1 MAVSVVSVN
10 FWLGFLWNSSPKL
23 ALNYALQV
31 SAIAR
36 KVGESTM
43 YAGTTTGEM
52 NGLATTETSL
62 QLHGQSEAQSLF
74 GPQDDYLRRARRV
87 TGATILLRGNVV
99 EISGSADSVDRCEHL
114 LRTWLRTLRTNSE
127 LLESDVARTLDDK
140 DEGEFLDNEFLDISG
155 SGAPMPATAVIPRSR
170 EIQAAR
176 MGKDKV
182 SGVKPKT
189 EGQRLYMKA
198 MNDHPLVLCDGPAGC
213 GKTYL
218 AVALALQ
225 ALRDEEVRKIVLV
238 RPAVEAGEKLG
249 FLPGDMFAKVN
260 PFVRPL
266 LDAMHDMLD
275 FDQVRRY
282 IANDVI
288 EIAPLAFM
296 RGRTLN
302 DTFMILDEGQNTT
315 ITQMKMFLTRMGIN
329 SRIVVTGDATQND
342 LPKGVTSGLRD
353 GIRRLSGIEGVA
365 IVKLSGQDIV
375 RHRLVRE
382 IVSAYEADGVGS
394 EAS

>member
-1 MAVSVVSVN
+1 MIKETSKS
-10 FWLGFLWNSSPKL
+10 GMHS
-23 ALNYALQV
+23 
-31 SAIAR
+31 
-36 KVGESTM
+36 
-43 YAGTTTGEM
+43 
-52 NGLATTETSL
+52 LATIETNL
-62 QLHGQSEAQSLF
+62 LLHGQSEAQALF
-74 GPQDDYLRRARRV
+74 GPQDEYLRRARRA
-87 TGATILLRGNVV
+87 TGATVILRGNLV
-99 EISGSADSVDRCEHL
+99 EVSGDSESVDRCEHI
-114 LRTWLRTLRTNSE
+114 LRTWLHILRTKSE
-127 LLESDVARTLDDK
+127 LLESDVNRSLDESD
-140 DEGEFLDNEFLDISG
+140 DEDDLETEFIHTKSG
-155 SGAPMPATAVIPRSR
+155 LASLPSGPTMPRSR
-170 EIQAAR
+170 EVQSAR

-182 SGVKPKT
+182 SGIRPKT

-198 MNDHPLVLCDGPAGC
+198 MADHPLVFCDGPAGC

-302 DTFMILDEGQNTT
+302 DTYMILDEGQNTT
-315 ITQMKMFLTRMGIN
+315 ITQMKMFLTRMGVN

-342 LPKGVTSGLRD
+342 LPKGVRSGLQD

-382 IVSAYEADGVGS
+382 IVSAYEADGVGND
-394 EAS
+394 AS